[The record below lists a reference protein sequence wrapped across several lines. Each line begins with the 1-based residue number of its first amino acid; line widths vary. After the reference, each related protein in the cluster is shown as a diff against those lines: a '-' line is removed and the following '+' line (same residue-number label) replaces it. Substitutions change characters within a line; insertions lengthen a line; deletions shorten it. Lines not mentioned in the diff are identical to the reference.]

1 MARLVLEQE
10 KLVALQQKN
19 YALAMQSLQYENLQE
34 RIAEA
39 RQAKHDVRHH
49 IALLQDCLRR
59 KDYDAMQTYLDRY
72 QETLPD
78 ARQLQFCGNAA
89 VNAVLS
95 YFAQQA
101 AAQAAASVRAE
112 GSDKLQQLTRKL
124 EAAHAEIRRYQTR
137 LFACERQMIA
147 LRRENA
153 DLEAAC
159 EQAREELQMAVARAE
174 KAEQQAAQTP
184 ACPEVPVQA
193 PTPEPPEEAVACCA
207 RPAAQPAAQP
217 EPVWQPETELEKLS
231 VELLRRFDEMMQE

>member
-1 MARLVLEQE
+1 MCSSSPPSSSSKTA
-10 KLVALQQKN
+10 
-19 YALAMQSLQYENLQE
+19 
-34 RIAEA
+34 
-39 RQAKHDVRHH
+39 
-49 IALLQDCLRR
+49 
-59 KDYDAMQTYLDRY
+59 
-72 QETLPD
+72 
-78 ARQLQFCGNAA
+78 
-89 VNAVLS
+89 
-95 YFAQQA
+95 QA

-207 RPAAQPAAQP
+207 GSAAQPAAQP